1 MNRGNTVAD
10 DNRSDAL
17 RAAAQKRIELKQ
29 AISEVENATASAS
42 AQPAWRPRLAAALGD
57 LNQALLRHVEE
68 VEGSDGLLAELTRE
82 APRLSRRIEEVRD
95 EHPKL
100 CHQAT
105 KVMESL
111 DQDVT
116 VGAIRIDVLDLLSA
130 IARHRQA
137 GADLV
142 YEGYEVDLGGG

>member
-1 MNRGNTVAD
+1 MAD
-10 DNRSDAL
+10 DDRSNAL

-42 AQPAWRPRLAAALGD
+42 ARPDWRPRLAAALGD
-57 LNQALLRHVEE
+57 LNEALLRHVEE
-68 VEGSDGLLAELTRE
+68 VEGSEGLLAELMTK

-95 EHPKL
+95 EHPQL

-105 KVMESL
+105 KVIDSL
-111 DQDVT
+111 DDEAKVDV
-116 VGAIRIDVLDLLSA
+116 IRADVLDLLSA

>member
-1 MNRGNTVAD
+1 MAD
-10 DNRSDAL
+10 DDRSNAL

-42 AQPAWRPRLAAALGD
+42 ARPDWRPRLAATLGD
-57 LNQALLRHVEE
+57 LNEALLRHVEE
-68 VEGSDGLLAELTRE
+68 VEGSEGLLAELMTK

-95 EHPKL
+95 EHPQL

-105 KVMESL
+105 KVIDSL
-111 DQDVT
+111 DDEAKVDV
-116 VGAIRIDVLDLLSA
+116 IRADVLDLLSA